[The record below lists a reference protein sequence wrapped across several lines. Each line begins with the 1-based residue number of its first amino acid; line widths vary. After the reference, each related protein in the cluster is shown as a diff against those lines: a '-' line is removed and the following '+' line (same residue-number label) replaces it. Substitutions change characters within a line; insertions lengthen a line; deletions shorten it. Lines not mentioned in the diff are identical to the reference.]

1 MANGDGDD
9 GLKARVRAKFPHFL
23 PPALTFRYPLCYTLL
38 SKNKTNLQ
46 FALPRIYE
54 TPNI

>member
-1 MANGDGDD
+1 MWRMVMVMMV
-9 GLKARVRAKFPHFL
+9 LKLVCEQNFPIFSPHI
-23 PPALTFRYPLCYTLL
+23 PRYPLCYTLR